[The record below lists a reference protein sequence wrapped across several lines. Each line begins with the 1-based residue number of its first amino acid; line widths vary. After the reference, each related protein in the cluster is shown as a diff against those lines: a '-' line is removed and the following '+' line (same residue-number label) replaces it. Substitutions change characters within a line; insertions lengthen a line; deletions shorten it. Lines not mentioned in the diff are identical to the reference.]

1 MVKIEELNRKRSSAK
16 KKFDDEVKSFEFVL
30 EARPEIHSLEEA
42 FGEVKVKYKAVRVI
56 HDGITDLMVE
66 ADIEEADFTNHD
78 IFITEII
85 AKYGDLL
92 SKLEQY
98 RRKCEVDQTSKGLPT
113 EMEPKQQRSNLE
125 RIKVPQFS
133 GNIKHYRTWK
143 RIFEDTMKR
152 NYENEGSQLARL
164 IEAIQPPLR
173 YEIECFT
180 TTKAIWEFLDKLFGD
195 DKELIKILMNDIKTM
210 KPLKVK
216 DAKSIRNLVATVRGF
231 ILRMEDVGASDEAKS
246 RYVFAD
252 ILAKLTVEDQ
262 RAYARSM
269 IDTKKIESLHTLL
282 EYLEEEAK
290 IMASSQSDQRSSK
303 IGIYPVNVDGGYN
316 GAPGCGLG
324 CSQQHGLGY
333 CPAFKKM
340 KVKEKWEVVIQSK
353 RCKKCLRTGHRHQQ
367 CSRKACDINSC
378 GRPHHYLLHK
388 NPKQVDNGNLKPDAQ
403 PFKPDEEGA
412 TGTGKSNQGLAMVD
426 SGSNKSLIRK
436 EFADKL
442 GLVGET
448 KKMKM
453 YVAGGGIRV
462 EDSAEFDLKI
472 SPCYDEDIVFNVRAY
487 SVKQPCQAAKTI
499 SKKDLHL
506 NGGPVDILLGTD
518 LPEAHRDF
526 KVLAGN
532 PGEPIAKKN
541 IFGWSVLGNLEEN
554 STPGIF
560 AVETIDDIIKDQDIK
575 KLIFQDQ
582 LRIKPTGYCTCSE
595 KEMRE
600 CAFIRHVRES
610 TRVLDDGRI
619 EVRMPWKP
627 EHTNLPNN
635 RSVAVERMVSKER
648 QLVKKGKLEVFNKE
662 VKALVDREV
671 VIKLKQEEVNPEEPA
686 WYLPIG
692 EVESP
697 NKTTKCRLVFD
708 AAAKMDGLSPDDAL
722 EKGPCLMN
730 SLFDVLIGWRQNG
743 VAFAGDNSKM
753 FNEIAVH
760 PDDQKYHRLLWRDGE
775 TDREPAMNAINPLA
789 DRAQVKSPEAARI
802 LKDNTYVDDVAGSE
816 TPPEIDQDGNE
827 NPVSLLGH
835 QWNKKADSIALKSE
849 TVYTDLSYCT
859 KRKALGVV
867 SQLWDLLGLMAP
879 VTIRFRIDLQ
889 NLYQGDEVL
898 PPEEKLKWQK
908 NIGVGDLVL
917 EIDGNRKRGEWQMAL
932 VEEVFP
938 GGDRKAKIRTSKG
951 VCERPIAK
959 LCLIATRQEL
969 DREQN
974 ETLVQQS

>member
-164 IEAIQPPLR
+164 IEAIQPPPPLR

-246 RYVFAD
+246 RYMFAD

-303 IGIYPVNVDGGYN
+303 IEIYPVNVDGGYN

-340 KVKEKWEVVIQSK
+340 KVKEK
-353 RCKKCLRTGHRHQQ
+353 
-367 CSRKACDINSC
+367 D
-378 GRPHHYLLHK
+378 
-388 NPKQVDNGNLKPDAQ
+388 PKQVDNGNLNPDAQ
-403 PFKPDEEGA
+403 PFKPDQGEA
-412 TGTGKSNQGLAMVD
+412 TGTGKSNQIGAISAGNAGTANVPTQKVKVHSANGNTIKGLAMVD
-426 SGSNKSLIRK
+426 SGSIKSLIRK

-442 GLVGET
+442 GLVGES

-487 SVKQPCQAAKTI
+487 SVKQRCQAAKTI
-499 SKKDLHL
+499 SKKAVVRFPHLVRIVEDLHL

-560 AVETIDDIIKDQDIK
+560 AVQTINDITKDQDIK

-595 KEMRE
+595 KEMRD
-600 CAFIRHVRES
+600 R
-610 TRVLDDGRI
+610 
-619 EVRMPWKP
+619 
-627 EHTNLPNN
+627 
-635 RSVAVERMVSKER
+635 VSKER
-648 QLVKKGKLEVFNKE
+648 QLVKKGKLEAFNKE

-686 WYLPIG
+686 WYLTIG
-692 EVESP
+692 KVESP
-697 NKTTKCRLVFD
+697 DKTTKCRLVFD
-708 AAAKMDGLSPDDAL
+708 AAAKMDGLSLDDAL

-730 SLFDVLIGWRQNG
+730 SLFDVLIGWRQNE
-743 VAFAGDNSKM
+743 VAFAGDVSKM
-753 FNEIAVH
+753 FNQIVVH
-760 PDDQKYHRLLWRDGE
+760 PDDQKYHRFLWRDGE
-775 TDREPAMNAINPLA
+775 TDREPAMNAINLLA

-816 TPPEIDQDGNE
+816 TSPEKVKKVVDGIDTILGKGKFAIKAWHSNSPEIDQDGNE
-827 NPVSLLGH
+827 NPMSLLGH
-835 QWNKKADSIALKSE
+835 QWNMKTDSIALKSE

-889 NLYQGDEVL
+889 NLYQWDEVL

-908 NIGVGDLVL
+908 NVGVGDLVL

-938 GGDRKAKIRTSKG
+938 GGDRKAKIRTSK
-951 VCERPIAK
+951 ESTKDP
-959 LCLIATRQEL
+959 
-969 DREQN
+969 
-974 ETLVQQS
+974 